1 MTQSNTLTGA
11 DPHHPMPAAAR
22 HEILV
27 GLHVTD
33 DESYTNYRAAMTP
46 LLEAVGGTFRY
57 DFTIERMLKGVAKPP
72 INRLFVISFPDESTK
87 ESFFADPKYLA
98 AKREFFESAVDMVDI
113 IATYEH
119 AEGVEAG
126 PSPS

>member
-1 MTQSNTLTGA
+1 
-11 DPHHPMPAAAR
+11 MPAEAR

-46 LLEAVGGTFRY
+46 LLEAAGGLFRY
-57 DFTIERMLKGVAKPP
+57 DFTIERMLKGTADPP
-72 INRLFVISFPDESTK
+72 INRLFVISFPDELTK
-87 ESFFADPKYLA
+87 EVFFADAKYLA
-98 AKREFFESAVDMVDI
+98 AKQEFFESAVDMVDI

-119 AEGVEAG
+119 AQG
-126 PSPS
+126 